1 VNRFRVFACEAQPI
15 VLEGLAQV
23 LSQDAGFEYLGSAS
37 HLTEALDVVREQHPD
52 IVLVDQ
58 SAGLKQVFQ
67 FISDVKSTWSRCQ
80 PVLWANDL
88 AEIDCFRALQ
98 LGARGILKKTVPVA
112 AMIECL
118 RVVAQG
124 EVWIEDSL
132 ADRATGGMDR
142 RSAPRLTPREKE
154 IVQQVCGGR
163 KNKEIAEALAIT
175 PGTVKVHL
183 MHIFE
188 KTGVKD
194 RFELAVQ
201 GRRLLSAGRAPEP
214 SRTAAAQA
222 EPVPFEPAGEKILA
236 SASSAV
242 GSFPFA
248 LASTIT
254 RS

>member
-1 VNRFRVFACEAQPI
+1 
-15 VLEGLAQV
+15 
-23 LSQDAGFEYLGSAS
+23 
-37 HLTEALDVVREQHPD
+37 
-52 IVLVDQ
+52 
-58 SAGLKQVFQ
+58 
-67 FISDVKSTWSRCQ
+67 
-80 PVLWANDL
+80 
-88 AEIDCFRALQ
+88 
-98 LGARGILKKTVPVA
+98 
-112 AMIECL
+112 
-118 RVVAQG
+118 
-124 EVWIEDSL
+124 
-132 ADRATGGMDR
+132 
-142 RSAPRLTPREKE
+142 
-154 IVQQVCGGR
+154 
-163 KNKEIAEALAIT
+163 
-175 PGTVKVHL
+175 